1 MRQGQAEAIL
11 VAYDIMDADDGQNVR
26 PEHLEGR
33 RKCLGRLLK
42 AQAVRQGVQ
51 LSEAHRA
58 TATGAMHVNAAGRQL

>member
-33 RKCLGRLLK
+33 RKCLGRLL
-42 AQAVRQGVQ
+42 ARC
-51 LSEAHRA
+51 RA
-58 TATGAMHVNAAGRQL
+58 ERSASGDGNRRNAC